1 MQMKNTFREQYQAL
15 FSSNC
20 LKVFVGLSLTAVF
33 ILPTYVYFFLS
44 PNFNQLV
51 VDNSV
56 TEAKRVSSHLI
67 SSFVLD
73 EGTLNWEGAYKR
85 LLGHEAAIMQDF
97 QIEKFK
103 FFAPDGRIL
112 YSSDHGDIGKVNDKS
127 YFAAIVARG
136 KSYTKVVEEG
146 TRSLEERVVPVSVVE
161 TYVPIMLA
169 GKFAGAFEIYY
180 DITMAKTRLNTLM
193 HKVYSVLTVI
203 ASVMMLLTFFSFCRA
218 RKAIAEKKHLDEE
231 KEKNFQTEVIF
242 NKLFQLSLVKTSLEE
257 ILEIFLYHIT
267 SLPWIEVE
275 PKGAFFMVSENGP
288 ELELKAERGLDK
300 EILSSCGTVPFGT
313 CICGRTA
320 ASEQWFFTDSF
331 CEEHDIQYPGMVPH
345 GHYSV
350 PVHASSGKLLGV
362 YTLYTKAGMACHPR
376 AEKLFLA
383 AANLIAGI
391 IERQQ
396 LEDKLR
402 NISITDE
409 LTGLYNRRGF
419 RTLAQQELD
428 LAERQNA
435 KMAVFYID
443 MDGLKQINDQYG
455 HNAGDQAI
463 VDTAELLKET
473 FRAADIIARIG
484 GDEFAI
490 FGTFSPE
497 AGSLSILKERL
508 ADRIHSF
515 NEKKARPYEISCS
528 VGVAYII
535 PEGPGALDEILS
547 QADSAMYQE
556 KLKKNTGRQWGETLH
571 KVDAA
576 GGAACRHTVV
586 RAGCEHCEDSK
597 GENKWMPSEKRS

>member
-1 MQMKNTFREQYQAL
+1 M

-44 PNFNQLV
+44 PDFNQLV

-56 TEAKRVSSHLI
+56 TEAKRVSSHLV
-67 SSFVLD
+67 SSFILD
-73 EGTLNWEGAYKR
+73 DGALDGEAAYNR
-85 LLGHEAAIMQDF
+85 LLSHEAAILQDF

-103 FFAPDGRIL
+103 FFAPSGQIL
-112 YSSDHGDIGKVNDKS
+112 YSSDHADIGKVNEKP
-127 YFAAIVARG
+127 YFREIVALG
-136 KSYTKVVEEG
+136 VPYTKVVEEG
-146 TRSLEERVVPVSVVE
+146 TRTLEGRVIPVSVVE

-180 DITMAKTRLNTLM
+180 DTTLARARLDSLMAE
-193 HKVYSVLTVI
+193 VYSVLTVI
-203 ASVMMLLTFFSFCRA
+203 ASVMVLLTFFSSCRA
-218 RKAIAEKKHLDEE
+218 RKAIAEKKRLDEE

-257 ILEIFLYHIT
+257 IMEIFLCHIT

-275 PKGAFFMVSENGP
+275 PKGAFFLVGETGR
-288 ELELKAERGLDK
+288 ELELKAQRGLSP
-300 EILSSCGTVPFGT
+300 EILNSCGRVPFGT

-320 ASEQWFFTDSF
+320 ESEEWFFSDTNGA
-331 CEEHDIQYPGMVPH
+331 EHDIRYPGMEPH
-345 GHYSV
+345 GHYCV
-350 PVHASSGKLLGV
+350 PVHASGGKLLGV
-362 YTLYTKAGMACHPR
+362 FTLYTKKGMACQPR

-391 IERQQ
+391 IERKQ

-435 KMAVFYID
+435 KMAVFYVD
-443 MDGLKQINDQYG
+443 MDGLKQINDHHG

-463 VDTAELLKET
+463 VDTAELLKDT
-473 FRAADIIARIG
+473 FRAADIVARIG

-508 ADRIHSF
+508 AERILDF
-515 NEKKARPYEISCS
+515 NQKKQRPYGISCS

-547 QADSAMYQE
+547 RADSAMYRE
-556 KLKKNTGRQWGETLH
+556 KLKKHNGRQWGQITPEG
-571 KVDAA
+571 DGA
-576 GGAACRHTVV
+576 GQGDSMQNGV
-586 RAGCEHCEDSK
+586 REGCKCSDDSK